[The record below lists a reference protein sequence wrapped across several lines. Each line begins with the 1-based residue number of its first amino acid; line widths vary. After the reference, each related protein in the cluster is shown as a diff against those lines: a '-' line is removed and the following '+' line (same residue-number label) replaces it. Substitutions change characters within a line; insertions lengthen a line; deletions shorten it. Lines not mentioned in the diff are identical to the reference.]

1 MVVLIVTGS
10 MRKPPLNCSISGLE
24 TLQPIMRKSEYDGL
38 LFKLGV
44 DSDPYP
50 GQVVFVRFVSSSI
63 LNLGYSSTQPLCQI
77 FTFNTFFL

>member
-24 TLQPIMRKSEYDGL
+24 TLQPTMRKKEFDCL
-38 LFKLGV
+38 LDKLGV

-50 GQVVFVRFVSSSI
+50 GQSVYVRSDFK
-63 LNLGYSSTQPLCQI
+63 
-77 FTFNTFFL
+77 